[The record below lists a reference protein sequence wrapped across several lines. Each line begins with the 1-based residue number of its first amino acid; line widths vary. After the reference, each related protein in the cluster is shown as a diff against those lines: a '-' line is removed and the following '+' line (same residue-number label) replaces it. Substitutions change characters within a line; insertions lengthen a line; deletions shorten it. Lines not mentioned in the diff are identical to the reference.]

1 MIKTA
6 ITLCAAAF
14 AAGTAFAGNGD
25 PHNVNLINGNTLLVD
40 MHGNVVRNGYV
51 ALGYMDDMGVF
62 QAVGFTTAEQ
72 PDVEQ
77 TYAQFAVPE
86 AYDPTTNGGWVDE
99 AGAGWNFTFDPG
111 SAAFAGKEIVLFIG
125 DGTGPRPDSSYF
137 GLYTF
142 MSSPNLEG
150 NGATLTWNDL
160 PGGALDES
168 NLWMGLPTDSVFDP
182 ELGLSPVGG
191 SIVGSVTNENGQTVF
206 TLVPEPAGATLAL
219 AGFALL
225 LGRRRRS

>member
-14 AAGTAFAGNGD
+14 AAGTAFADNGD
-25 PHNVNLINGNTLLVD
+25 PHNVNLTNGNSLLVD
-40 MHGNVVRNGYV
+40 MHGNVIKNGYV

-72 PDVEQ
+72 PDDTQ
-77 TYAQFAVPE
+77 TYAQFTVPE
-86 AYDPTTNGGWVDE
+86 NYDPTSTGGWVDE
-99 AGAGWNFTFDPG
+99 AGAGWNFTFDPN
-111 SAAFAGKEIVLFIG
+111 SAAFAGKDIVLFIG
-125 DGTGPRPDSSYF
+125 DGAGLRPDSSYF

-142 MSSPNLEG
+142 MNSPEMG
-150 NGATLTWNDL
+150 EAGPTLTWNDL
-160 PGGALDES
+160 IAGGLDEN
-168 NLWMGLPTDSVFDP
+168 NLWLGLPSDTVFDP
-182 ELGLSPVGG
+182 DFGLICLNG
-191 SIVGSVTNENGQTVF
+191 SIVGNVTDKDGQTVF

-225 LGRRRRS
+225 LGRRRRA